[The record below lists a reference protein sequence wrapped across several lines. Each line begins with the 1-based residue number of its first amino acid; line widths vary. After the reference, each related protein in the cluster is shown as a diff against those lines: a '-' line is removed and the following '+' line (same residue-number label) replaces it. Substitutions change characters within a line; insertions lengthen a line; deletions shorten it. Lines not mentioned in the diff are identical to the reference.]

1 MNINK
6 LACLFLHL
14 VRLFACC
21 KTCGTKQSCLQTQYT
36 ACLSISLALCCFAV
50 PSTFASTFSSAF
62 TTTTNTALTELDL
75 TAVPAPFKATFK
87 FHYKWLKIGQADY
100 VFESL
105 PIERSSGLNVEA
117 IQATHRFS
125 LKSYIGFFLLKDK
138 RRVSSDFAIQA
149 QSLLPIQYK
158 HQRSGTGDDYDET
171 VRFDQ
176 QQILVEANFLNKQ
189 YQLVWTEV
197 IKQLISDA
205 AVIPQAPEYLLL
217 QDGLSVQFQLFMDVR
232 ANPEQV
238 FFDYAIAERFGIM
251 HRRFIN
257 EGIDTIHLK
266 INGEKRKLR
275 CRVLSV
281 AREQVKQ
288 RTLMYFAEAYGYLPV
303 QLVHYNDGKKQFS
316 ANLHQHQTF

>member
-6 LACLFLHL
+6 LACLFLQH
-14 VRLFACC
+14 VRLFACR
-21 KTCGTKQSCLQTQYT
+21 KTCDPKQPCLQDKYT
-36 ACLSISLALCCFAV
+36 ACLSISLALCCIIA
-50 PSTFASTFSSAF
+50 SSAF
-62 TTTTNTALTELDL
+62 ACTSSSAFPTTANNALTEIDM

-105 PIERSSGLNVEA
+105 PSDSSSGLNVEA
-117 IQATHRFS
+117 IQASHRLS

-149 QSLLPIQYK
+149 QSLLPTQYK
-158 HQRSGTGDDYDET
+158 HQRSGTGDDYDEA

-176 QQILVEANFLNKQ
+176 QQMLVEANFLKKQ
-189 YQLVWTEV
+189 YQLVWTET
-197 IKQLISDA
+197 IKQLINDA
-205 AVIPQAPEYLLL
+205 AAIPQAPEYLLL

-232 ANPEQV
+232 ANPEQA

-288 RTLMYFAEAYGYLPV
+288 RTLMYFAEDYNYLPV